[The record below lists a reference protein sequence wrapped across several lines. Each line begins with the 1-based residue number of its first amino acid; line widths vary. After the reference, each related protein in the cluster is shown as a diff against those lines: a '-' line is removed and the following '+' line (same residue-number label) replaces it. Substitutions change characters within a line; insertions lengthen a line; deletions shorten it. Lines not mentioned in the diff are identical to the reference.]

1 MHSINTIH
9 IGRWW
14 ALQAGMKVKMWGLMS
29 CHIWFPWK
37 RPRWCWDVG
46 MTWFFSFPR
55 VGSKYIIWFAS
66 QNHCWNSPTWNY
78 RKMFV
83 VTTQNDLDF
92 PMFFFGVGQNPH
104 LMILGGI
111 SPSIPTGESILCFCL
126 STCGC
131 SYESWSYGAR
141 LGSLWFGQKKD
152 SGRRVGGGPEMEI
165 QDDHSMIQIDLQGK
179 LRSV

>member
-1 MHSINTIH
+1 
-9 IGRWW
+9 
-14 ALQAGMKVKMWGLMS
+14 
-29 CHIWFPWK
+29 
-37 RPRWCWDVG
+37 
-46 MTWFFSFPR
+46 MTWFFPFPR

-83 VTTQNDLDF
+83 VTTQHVLVF
-92 PMFFFGVGQNPH
+92 SMFFLVGKNLPQV
-104 LMILGGI
+104 ILDGI

-126 STCGC
+126 GTCGC

-152 SGRRVGGGPEMEI
+152 SGRRVGPEMEI
-165 QDDHSMIQIDLQGK
+165 QDDHSMIQIDLRGK
-179 LRSV
+179 LRLIMFNLCIFLRWSKWNLRNVLDLGISELY